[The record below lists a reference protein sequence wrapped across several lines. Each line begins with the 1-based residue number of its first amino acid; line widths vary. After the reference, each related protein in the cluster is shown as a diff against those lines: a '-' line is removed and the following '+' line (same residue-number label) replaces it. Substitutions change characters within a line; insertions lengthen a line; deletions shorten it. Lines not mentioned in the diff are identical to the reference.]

1 MEPLQNFGLN
11 ETVSPVLLEGSEQH
25 LLRVIKL
32 GKRAGDAHNLHIV
45 FRTVLADRSCET
57 TSSIL

>member
-1 MEPLQNFGLN
+1 
-11 ETVSPVLLEGSEQH
+11 LLEGSEQH

-45 FRTVLADRSCET
+45 FRTVLADRSYET
-57 TSSIL
+57 VMKLA